1 MKKSYASYLLCIL
14 LLCLYSSFAKA
25 NNQYIVNFDR
35 NTYGAANKNWSID
48 QDERGCTYFGND
60 IGLLQFN
67 GVEWKLFQMA
77 NRSVV
82 RSVAVL
88 DHQTIF
94 TGGYE
99 EFGLWKRDISGQLKY
114 TSLKSLVDQKSM
126 QENDF
131 WKIWFNDNKV
141 YFQSFNSIFIYD
153 YKTVK
158 QIKINKNILFLLK
171 VRGQFWVQEMQGE
184 LFRLIDDKLTKIN
197 DGAFFTGKDVRTILP
212 YKKDQY
218 LICTATNGF
227 YIYDGVKISPWN
239 TPISSALKLN
249 ELNCGL
255 LTSRGT
261 YFFGSIL
268 NGIYEVDENGNI
280 LNHFSTATEL
290 NNNTVLSLREDKNG
304 NFWAGLD
311 RGIAY
316 IQYLDNMSYYT
327 DPNGNIGAVYDAFYW
342 KNKLYI
348 GTNQGL
354 FYMPEGKLQS
364 VNSLENLRLVN
375 GTQGQVWSLRVI
387 DNKLIC
393 CHNRGAMIIE
403 NDKSYPYLPFI
414 MSGIY
419 DIKEYTVNKAE
430 ILAVSTYNHLKIVH
444 KGTNKVYDIDDSR
457 GPVFKSELDHLGN
470 IWVQHPYKGT
480 YRYLFNEDVMGVKNW
495 SYYGDNTQE
504 NLPHKLSMFKVG
516 GRIIL
521 FGDNNFLTYDEID
534 NTIKP
539 NEKLNNCFKSIN
551 KIKKI
556 IHIKDNSFWAITD
569 KSLFKF
575 SYDGSEA
582 KIEERYNI
590 GVHKL
595 SLVEGYENISILN
608 DSINFI
614 CLDNGFLLYNDKIP
628 AKKYKSVQDRPY
640 LETLEIKSTKGKFD
654 FRDPATLSEVPYEY
668 NSVTFSF
675 ISDQVL
681 SRNLLFQYKLVGI
694 DNEWSK
700 PQKIDK
706 VTYDRL
712 SAGKY
717 TFMLRTTDNIG
728 YTSEITTSQ
737 FVVLSPWYL
746 SLWAYLIYILLIMFV
761 AYIVWVIILR
771 RYKNKHLQK
780 IRQREAERL
789 QTINQELQ
797 SEIEKKDA
805 EIFDQTSFTI
815 QKNEIILSIKEVI
828 DEFCLSSDNK
838 TLKLL
843 YQKVLPILN
852 NNLEDDNDWKILLIK
867 FEQKHTNFFKK
878 LKILY
883 PELTPNDLKL
893 CACLKLNLETK
904 DIASLMNLSTRS
916 VENNRY
922 RLRKKLNLRSTQ
934 NLNDFILNLD

>member
-25 NNQYIVNFDR
+25 NNPYIVNFDR

-218 LICTATNGF
+218 LICTATNGL
-227 YIYDGVKISPWN
+227 YIYDGVKSSPWN

-316 IQYLDNMSYYT
+316 IQYLDNMS
-327 DPNGNIGAVYDAFYW
+327 
-342 KNKLYI
+342 
-348 GTNQGL
+348 
-354 FYMPEGKLQS
+354 
-364 VNSLENLRLVN
+364 
-375 GTQGQVWSLRVI
+375 
-387 DNKLIC
+387 
-393 CHNRGAMIIE
+393 
-403 NDKSYPYLPFI
+403 
-414 MSGIY
+414 
-419 DIKEYTVNKAE
+419 
-430 ILAVSTYNHLKIVH
+430 
-444 KGTNKVYDIDDSR
+444 
-457 GPVFKSELDHLGN
+457 
-470 IWVQHPYKGT
+470 
-480 YRYLFNEDVMGVKNW
+480 
-495 SYYGDNTQE
+495 
-504 NLPHKLSMFKVG
+504 
-516 GRIIL
+516 
-521 FGDNNFLTYDEID
+521 
-534 NTIKP
+534 
-539 NEKLNNCFKSIN
+539 
-551 KIKKI
+551 
-556 IHIKDNSFWAITD
+556 
-569 KSLFKF
+569 
-575 SYDGSEA
+575 
-582 KIEERYNI
+582 
-590 GVHKL
+590 
-595 SLVEGYENISILN
+595 
-608 DSINFI
+608 
-614 CLDNGFLLYNDKIP
+614 
-628 AKKYKSVQDRPY
+628 
-640 LETLEIKSTKGKFD
+640 
-654 FRDPATLSEVPYEY
+654 
-668 NSVTFSF
+668 
-675 ISDQVL
+675 
-681 SRNLLFQYKLVGI
+681 
-694 DNEWSK
+694 
-700 PQKIDK
+700 
-706 VTYDRL
+706 
-712 SAGKY
+712 
-717 TFMLRTTDNIG
+717 
-728 YTSEITTSQ
+728 
-737 FVVLSPWYL
+737 
-746 SLWAYLIYILLIMFV
+746 
-761 AYIVWVIILR
+761 
-771 RYKNKHLQK
+771 
-780 IRQREAERL
+780 
-789 QTINQELQ
+789 
-797 SEIEKKDA
+797 
-805 EIFDQTSFTI
+805 
-815 QKNEIILSIKEVI
+815 
-828 DEFCLSSDNK
+828 
-838 TLKLL
+838 
-843 YQKVLPILN
+843 
-852 NNLEDDNDWKILLIK
+852 
-867 FEQKHTNFFKK
+867 
-878 LKILY
+878 
-883 PELTPNDLKL
+883 
-893 CACLKLNLETK
+893 
-904 DIASLMNLSTRS
+904 
-916 VENNRY
+916 
-922 RLRKKLNLRSTQ
+922 
-934 NLNDFILNLD
+934 